1 MPTFKLTASQ
11 KISVT
16 ADIIADQRE
25 AAIDELAS
33 LMHKWIASASGA
45 LLAKVV
51 DGAVSP
57 GSISTVSVKQNE
69 GGWNIL
75 DENEH
80 RVLRV
85 RI

>member
-16 ADIIADQRE
+16 AEIIANQRE
-25 AAIDELAS
+25 AAIEVLAG
-33 LMHKWIASASGA
+33 LMHKWIASASGS
-45 LLAKVV
+45 LLAQVP
-51 DGAVSP
+51 DPTVSP
-57 GSISTVSVKQNE
+57 RSISTVSVKQNE

-75 DENEH
+75 DENEQ

>member
-16 ADIIADQRE
+16 AEIVANQRD
-25 AAIDELAS
+25 AAIEELAG
-33 LMHKWIASASGA
+33 LIHKWIASASGA
-45 LLAKVV
+45 LLAQAP
-51 DGAVSP
+51 DRGVSP
-57 GSISTVSVKQNE
+57 RSISTVSVKQNE